1 VARRTIMINYATIFL
16 LFASLSYLTQDNTSY
31 DVKSQPIE
39 ELVEEFVKLNKESS
53 FKESQKIVSLAEGG
67 YSDDRKILGIGLILK

>member
-1 VARRTIMINYATIFL
+1 L
-16 LFASLSYLTQDNTSY
+16 HLYLTLHRIIISY

-67 YSDDRKILGIGLILK
+67 QMIGKKDMGIG

>member
-1 VARRTIMINYATIFL
+1 MINYTIFL

-53 FKESQKIVSLAEGG
+53 FKESSK
-67 YSDDRKILGIGLILK
+67 